1 MDIRNVVGA
10 LINGTNRIIAELG
23 NIIYRPLGG
32 LFSSYANFLKECSN
46 IFNHV
51 ASFGVFVFVPRIKA
65 VLPTT
70 PIAGK
75 TVKGEVGVFGGIV
88 EGLSLQPYI
97 SYSINLIRKL
107 QPSSEVVDSAGA
119 RIMESSRPSSRL
131 TEAFDEITR
140 YSLPI
145 MQATSQLTESRTS
158 APTPTKARELPV
170 QAIGG
175 KELAAPIMV
184 VAESFS
190 SLKRGLEGFGYPP
203 LSRKEEIRKNI
214 EVTTQRS
221 SFSDIIKTG
230 TMVRVNL
237 MSNIAFSTAVSSHSL
252 KGPSTFGGYPQASRL
267 SEYEMDFDEPYVYRP
282 ILSDIFLNQEYIRT
296 PLLAEIAGKVSEPY
310 TLQTAPPSIR
320 GQYGPTVIP
329 YGRSGESLRYSAIY
343 PSSLLSSIFALSL
356 PFVLQAI
363 KSPQYRELTA
373 QLESISSSMSPSTYS
388 MISSSV
394 YYPVRETLNVVH
406 DFQTIMSSN
415 IPTFSFFDMVK
426 GDFLQ
431 QYVSARKVEQ
441 SSAHLAFEDVLENV
455 SGNIKVN
462 ASKWNEELVMKTL
475 MMLDGAFMKE
485 LQIVRAGNL
494 SPLTTLSAEYART
507 LRTFRIAEE
516 QAQREPDKVAV
527 PAAIEP
533 PMSSLTPSSFRREV
547 QNVFNIT
554 VPEGADVDLRELERK
569 ITQILNEQVRRYYGS
584 LT

>member
-1 MDIRNVVGA
+1 MDIRNVLGA
-10 LINGTNRIIAELG
+10 LIDGTNRIIAELG
-23 NIIYRPLGG
+23 SIIYRPIGG
-32 LFSSYANFLKECSN
+32 LFSSYANLLKECSN
-46 IFNHV
+46 IFNHI

-75 TVKGEVGVFGGIV
+75 TVKEEGGVFGGIV

-97 SYSINLIRKL
+97 TYSINLIRRL
-107 QPSSEVVDSAGA
+107 QPSSKVVDSAGA
-119 RIMESSRPSSRL
+119 RIIESSRPSSRL
-131 TEAFDEITR
+131 TEVFDEIAR
-140 YSLPI
+140 YSVPI
-145 MQATSQLTESRTS
+145 IQATSQLTESRTS
-158 APTPTKARELPV
+158 APTSTKARELPV
-170 QAIGG
+170 QPVGD
-175 KELAAPIMV
+175 KELTAPIMV

-203 LSRKEEIRKNI
+203 LSRKEERENI
-214 EVTTQRS
+214 EVTPQMS

-237 MSNIAFSTAVSSHSL
+237 LSNIAYDTAVSSHSL
-252 KGPSTFGGYPQASRL
+252 KKPSTFGGYPQASRL
-267 SEYEMDFDEPYVYRP
+267 SEYKMAFDEPYVYRP
-282 ILSDIFLNQEYIRT
+282 ILSDIFLNQEYIKT
-296 PLLAEIAGKVSEPY
+296 PLLAEIAGKVSEQY
-310 TLQTAPPSIR
+310 IIQASPPSIR

-343 PSSLLSSIFALSL
+343 PSSLLLSFFALSL

-363 KSPQYRELTA
+363 KSPQYKEPSVPPA
-373 QLESISSSMSPSTYS
+373 SISSSMSPSTYS

-394 YYPVRETLNVVH
+394 YYPVREMLNVVH

-415 IPTFSFFDMVK
+415 IPTFSLFDWVK

-441 SSAHLAFEDVLENV
+441 GSAHLAFEDVLENV

-494 SPLTTLSAEYART
+494 SPLTTLSSEYART

-516 QAQREPDKVAV
+516 QAQRESDMVAI
-527 PAAIEP
+527 PATIEP

-554 VPEGADVDLRELERK
+554 VPEGADIDLRELERK